1 MLPIQHSDVEVPAK
15 TPKQHSLKSPLQSD
29 ANLGCTAAGSW
40 PSLSYSN
47 HRTQC
52 WINPHRLIRRPG
64 VTSVPDGN
72 NWMRRGRV
80 NKIFHKRKNG
90 LVKLMGQR
98 MGRLEEIRRGLRAF
112 QVGVQGKLRE
122 NAKWK
127 GYSRK

>member
-1 MLPIQHSDVEVPAK
+1 MPTLGAQ
-15 TPKQHSLKSPLQSD
+15 LQ
-29 ANLGCTAAGSW
+29 AAG
-40 PSLSYSN
+40 PASLTLTTGHN
-47 HRTQC
+47 AGK
-52 WINPHRLIRRPG
+52 NPHRLIRRPG

-90 LVKLMGQR
+90 LVKLRGQR